1 MESQVIAG
9 ESVQVVEQL
18 PVDPVGALAPP
29 ISGVVVDLR
38 DGWLADVE
46 ASPEIHKPKKV
57 TWYVKLWRE
66 FKLLRN
72 DMAFWG
78 DCAKELAIRA
88 TPPKKRRQM
97 SAGRVRRGDA
107 ARGIGVGRILTAT
120 FALAFGVGLLLYV
133 ATVLN
138 ILNPHQLGE
147 ILKR

>member
-57 TWYVKLWRE
+57 TWYVKRWRE
-66 FKLLRN
+66 FELLRN
-72 DMAFWG
+72 DMAFWS
-78 DCAKELAIRA
+78 DCEKELAIRA
-88 TPPKKRRQM
+88 TPRKKRRRM
-97 SAGRVRRGDA
+97 SAGQVGRGGA
-107 ARGIGVGRILTAT
+107 ARVGRILAAT
-120 FALAFGVGLLLYV
+120 FAVAFGLGLLLYV

-147 ILKR
+147 MLKR